1 MLLELVGGPV
11 PVALSSSTVVET
23 VVLFWFSGFH
33 GPSTVSGT
41 RTQCGLEQL

>member
-11 PVALSSSTVVET
+11 PVALSSSTVIEI

-33 GPSTVSGT
+33 GPSAVSGT